1 MNDKY
6 PELQIGPL
14 RFNLANDIGLL
25 VAAVVVFLLVF
36 YLSRNPKIRP
46 NGKQNL
52 LEWVI
57 DFTNGIVG
65 GEMPGSEGGTFKLFF
80 FTMFLFVFIMNQLG
94 LFINVNVNG
103 YTWFHSPTA
112 NPLITMSLASI
123 VLVLSHYYGVQTK
136 GMGGYLKSYAEPMA
150 FMSPINLLEEF
161 TNFMTLSLR
170 LYGNIFAGE
179 ILVMLLRN
187 FALIGGKAGILAFP
201 VGFIFEMVWQGFS
214 VFIGS
219 IQAYIFVILGTVYMS
234 HKAVKE

>member
-25 VAAVVVFLLVF
+25 VAAVVVFLLV
-36 YLSRNPKIRP
+36 YWLSRNPKIRP
-46 NGKQNL
+46 DGKQNL

-57 DFTNGIVG
+57 DFTNGIVK
-65 GEMPGSEGGTFKLFF
+65 GEMPGTEGNKFKLFS
-80 FTMFLFVFIMNQLG
+80 FTMFLFVIVMNQLG

-112 NPLITMSLASI
+112 NPLITMTLASI
-123 VLVLSHYYGVQTK
+123 VLILSHYYGVETN
-136 GMGGYLKSYAEPMA
+136 GLGGYLKSYLN
-150 FMSPINLLEEF
+150 PINLIEEF

-187 FALIGGKAGILAFP
+187 MALSGGLTGILAFP
-201 VGFIFEMVWQGFS
+201 FGFVFEMVWQVFS

-219 IQAYIFVILGTVYMS
+219 IQAYIFVILGSVYMS

>member
-25 VAAVVVFLLVF
+25 VAAVVVFLLV
-36 YLSRNPKIRP
+36 YWSSRNPKIRP
-46 NGKQNL
+46 DGKQNL

-57 DFTNGIVG
+57 DFTNGIVK
-65 GEMPGSEGGTFKLFF
+65 GEMPGTEGNKFKLFS
-80 FTMFLFVFIMNQLG
+80 FTMFLFVIVMNQLG

-112 NPLITMSLASI
+112 NPLITMTLASI
-123 VLVLSHYYGVQTK
+123 VLILSHYYGVETN
-136 GMGGYLKSYAEPMA
+136 GLGGYLKNYLN
-150 FMSPINLLEEF
+150 PINLIEEF

-187 FALIGGKAGILAFP
+187 MALIGGMAGILAFP
-201 VGFIFEMVWQGFS
+201 FGFVFEMIWQVFS

-219 IQAYIFVILGTVYMS
+219 IQAYIFVILGSVYMS